1 MISISLIMLLF
12 AYLVYFTEVYL
23 GPCQTSMIE
32 LKAFSHNSFSQKN
45 TPSLM
50 SDRAL
55 NAALEDYYKKKKG
68 IINWSSIHF
77 PVALIG

>member
-1 MISISLIMLLF
+1 
-12 AYLVYFTEVYL
+12 
-23 GPCQTSMIE
+23 
-32 LKAFSHNSFSQKN
+32 
-45 TPSLM
+45 M

-68 IINWSSIHF
+68 IRNWSSIHF